1 MHWGRM
7 GKHHIS
13 FTRALVTLICAL
25 FAVQAAAQSGRTV
38 ASDSEPFVY
47 QVEQLQNAA
56 GSAQTPLDL
65 DTPMG
70 LMESFMRAGEKEDW
84 ARAGAALD
92 LANVDPA
99 ERQPEQLTAQL
110 YDLMHRSVAFDWA
123 TLPDRPDAV
132 DTTTTS
138 KDPMSGV
145 ARRSLT
151 IGQLELSNR
160 TVPIRL
166 ARVQA
171 PGGEPVW
178 VFSRQTVE
186 NVPALYAVYG
196 PSKFEK
202 NLPPAL
208 REQAF
213 WTLAWWE
220 VIALPLILFAGALAA
235 ALTYLAISRLR
246 RRQDEDSKLYGVL
259 QAIHL
264 PATLLAFAGTFA
276 LVRLS
281 FFRLSGPVKDL
292 LDPLQLVLIIAAIIG
307 IALSVIEALFDFAT
321 SQRTDELEAP
331 DNNADRNFYTK
342 MSAIRRIITVM
353 ILLAGIGFLLVA
365 SNLSSTLGFS
375 IMASAGILGL
385 VLAFAARKVLGDIMA
400 SVQIAFAQT
409 ARIGDAIRY
418 DGQWCYVEKIGFTH
432 LRLRT
437 WDERR
442 LIAPVSDFTND
453 SFENWTKEDASL
465 MMHVELEL
473 DNRADV
479 DALRQPFRDFVE
491 NDEDVVDPGD
501 AQCEVVAQ
509 NARAMTV
516 RFMARAADPKCGW
529 AMHCRLRERMLQ
541 VASELDAGADR
552 EPAPAYFPR
561 EREVRMDLTRADEAQ
576 G

>member
-1 MHWGRM
+1 
-7 GKHHIS
+7 
-13 FTRALVTLICAL
+13 
-25 FAVQAAAQSGRTV
+25 
-38 ASDSEPFVY
+38 
-47 QVEQLQNAA
+47 
-56 GSAQTPLDL
+56 
-65 DTPMG
+65 
-70 LMESFMRAGEKEDW
+70 
-84 ARAGAALD
+84 
-92 LANVDPA
+92 
-99 ERQPEQLTAQL
+99 
-110 YDLMHRSVAFDWA
+110 
-123 TLPDRPDAV
+123 V

-202 NLPPAL
+202 SLPPAL

-501 AQCEVVAQ
+501 SQCEVVAQ